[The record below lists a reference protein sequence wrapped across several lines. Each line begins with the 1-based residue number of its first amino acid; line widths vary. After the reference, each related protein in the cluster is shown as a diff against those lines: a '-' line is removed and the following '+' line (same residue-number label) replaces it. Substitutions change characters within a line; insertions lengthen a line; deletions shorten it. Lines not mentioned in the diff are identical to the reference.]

1 MFIVAAHLVSELTQQ
16 PFTDFVSSTFF
27 KPLNMSS
34 TTYTPLFDDSDA
46 MEHLSASYATLN
58 NWTSV
63 EIPYNF
69 NASFE
74 QLQLH
79 AGAGG
84 VVSSAQDLTKWLAF
98 LIKQV
103 WCHFFASLSADQS
116 PCSRRKN

>member
-1 MFIVAAHLVSELTQQ
+1 MFIVAAHLVSELANE

-34 TTYTPLFDDSDA
+34 TTYTPLLDDTDA
-46 MEHLSASYATLN
+46 LKHLSSSYGTLK

-63 EIPYNF
+63 EIPYTF

-84 VVSSAQDLTKWLAF
+84 VVSSARDLTEWLAF

-103 WCHFFASLSADQS
+103 RSSLSPRYRSALEMD
-116 PCSRRKN
+116 

>member
-1 MFIVAAHLVSELTQQ
+1 MFILAAYLVSGLANQ
-16 PFTDFVSSTFF
+16 PFTDFVTSTFF

-34 TTYTPLFDDSDA
+34 TTYTPLLDVTDA
-46 MEHLSASYATLN
+46 VKHLSSSYATLK

-69 NASFE
+69 NATFE
-74 QLQLH
+74 QLQLF

-84 VVSSAQDLTKWLAF
+84 AVSSARDLVKWLAF

-103 WCHFFASLSADQS
+103 RTLGLPQPACAKS
-116 PCSRRKN
+116 